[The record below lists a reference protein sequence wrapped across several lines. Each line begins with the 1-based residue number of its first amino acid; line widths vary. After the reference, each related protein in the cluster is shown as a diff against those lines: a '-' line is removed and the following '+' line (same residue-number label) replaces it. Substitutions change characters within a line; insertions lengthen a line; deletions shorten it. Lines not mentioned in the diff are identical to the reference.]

1 MNARFGAAILP
12 AAERLE
18 RIGDALGDFA
28 RDDGLR
34 IVLIIL
40 GTVIAVRL
48 VRIFLYRFQRRIEQ
62 EKQGET

>member
-1 MNARFGAAILP
+1 M
-12 AAERLE
+12 E

-48 VRIFLYRFQRRIEQ
+48 VRIFLYRLPAPA
-62 EKQGET
+62 GEVAAWRCGARGRPGG